1 MRNSITENEIEEIS
15 IGYLQGLG
23 YKYLNGLVMSP
34 DGEHPERQYNEV
46 VLTTRLRDAI
56 DKLNPTITQDAK
68 EDALKKVLRTESPN
82 QLINNENFHR
92 YLTDGVDV
100 EVRTP
105 SGIRGEKVY
114 IVDFTNP
121 ENNEFLAVNQF
132 TVIEAGAPQ
141 RKRPDIILFINGLP
155 LVVIELKNAVDEN
168 ATIKSAFNQLQT
180 YKQAIPSLFTY
191 NELLIVSDGWDAR
204 CGTIT
209 SDYGRFMSW
218 KTKDGK
224 TTADHLQPQMEVMF
238 LGMLNKTTLLDLIR
252 QFIVFEK
259 SDSKTLK
266 KVAAY
271 HQYYA
276 VNKAVEST
284 VRASGFNSPPLEG
297 WSQTGVVKRVSTNY
311 FELPFNPNLKQ
322 RARELRQA
330 GNLSE
335 VLFWNQVKNKQF
347 KQYDFDRQKI
357 IGNYIV
363 DFYCSNCNVVIEI
376 DGSSHDYKQEYDAER
391 DAFLESLG
399 LTVIHIP
406 VEDVMKRMGQV
417 MDMLFEHPAFQEGNS
432 QEPPRPSG
440 TPPMEGNVGDRRG
453 GVIWHTQGSGKSLSM
468 VFFSGK
474 LIIEPR
480 MENPTLVILTD
491 RNDLDEQLHDT
502 FTNCQQLLRQ
512 EPQKAE
518 DRQDLRKLLKVA
530 SGGIVFT
537 TIQKFMPMPDDIVQS
552 SSPTGRVG
560 GEGVVNEPSVEYIGA
575 DIKALSERKNIV
587 VVADEAHR
595 SQYDFIDGFA
605 KHLRDALPYATFIGF
620 TGTPIETTDRNTQ
633 AVFGNYVDIYDIQQ
647 AVEDKAT
654 VPIFYES
661 RLAKVHFAEDEKVT
675 IDEQFEELTE
685 GEELSNRQQ
694 MRAKWTR
701 LEAIVGNPNRI
712 RKIAEDLVYH
722 FEQRN
727 AVLEGKAM
735 IVCMSRR
742 ICVELYEAIIK
753 IRPLWHSDDDDKGT
767 IKVIMTGSSSDALN
781 MQQHIRNKQRRKA
794 IGDRLKNPIDSL
806 KLVIVRDM
814 WLTGFDAP
822 CLHTL
827 YVDKPMRGH
836 SLMQAIARVNRVFT
850 EGKSGGLVV
859 DYLGIA
865 QELKTALA
873 DYTAS
878 GGEGKPTLDQELAVA
893 KMLELHEAI
902 DYQLRHFAWR
912 KFFTLT
918 PEEKLK
924 FIPVIVD
931 YIFSQENGEQS
942 FTDNTKNLLKAF
954 AISVPHEKAMAIRD
968 DVALFQAIK
977 SRLVK
982 ISDRNE
988 SGKTNDEMDTAIK
1001 QIISEA
1007 ITADNVIDI
1016 FDAAGLK
1023 KPNIEILDERFL
1035 QELKDLPQKNL
1046 AVELLK
1052 KLLKDE
1058 IKKRTK
1064 INLVESRKFSEML
1077 EDAIKRYHNG
1087 MIDTVEFLE
1096 KVLIPFAEQM
1106 KEADK
1111 RGEKLGLDYRE
1122 YAFYTALEVNNSA
1135 VSILGDEILKHI
1147 AQELL
1152 KTVRSS
1158 TTIDWTIKES
1168 VQANLRRNIRRILRK
1183 FGYPPDLQEKAVE
1196 TVITQAKMLAEDLV
1210 KNGDNK
1216 EE

>member
-1 MRNSITENEIEEIS
+1 MRNSITENEIEEIALS
-15 IGYLQGLG
+15 YLQGLG
-23 YKYLNGLVMSP
+23 YTYQLGTVISP

-46 VLTTRLRDAI
+46 VLVTRLRDAI
-56 DKLNPTITQDAK
+56 DKLNPTLSQDAK

-82 QLINNENFHR
+82 AIINNETFHR

-100 EVRTP
+100 EMRTEN
-105 SGIRGEKVY
+105 GIRGEKIY
-114 IVDFTNP
+114 IVDFENP

-132 TVIEAGAPQ
+132 TVVEGNQ
-141 RKRPDIILFINGLP
+141 NKRPDIILFVNGLP

-168 ATIKSAFNQLQT
+168 ANLKSAFNQLQT

-191 NELLIVSDGWDAR
+191 NSLLIISDGWDAR

-209 SDYGRFMSW
+209 SDYGRFMTW
-218 KTKDGK
+218 KTKDGQ

-238 LGMLNKTTLLDLIR
+238 HGMLNKHTLLDLIR

-284 VRASGFNSPPLEG
+284 VTASG
-297 WSQTGVVKRVSTNY
+297 
-311 FELPFNPNLKQ
+311 
-322 RARELRQA
+322 
-330 GNLSE
+330 
-335 VLFWNQVKNKQF
+335 
-347 KQYDFDRQKI
+347 
-357 IGNYIV
+357 
-363 DFYCSNCNVVIEI
+363 SN
-376 DGSSHDYKQEYDAER
+376 
-391 DAFLESLG
+391 
-399 LTVIHIP
+399 
-406 VEDVMKRMGQV
+406 
-417 MDMLFEHPAFQEGNS
+417 
-432 QEPPRPSG
+432 
-440 TPPMEGNVGDRRG
+440 GDRRG

-491 RNDLDEQLHDT
+491 RNDLDEQLHET

-518 DRQDLRKLLKVA
+518 SRKELRQLLKVA

-537 TIQKFMPMPDDIVQS
+537 TIQKFMPMPSDIVQL
-552 SSPTGRVG
+552 
-560 GEGVVNEPSVEYIGA
+560 ENENVVNEPSVEYIGA
-575 DIKALSERKNIV
+575 DIQALSERKNIV
-587 VVADEAHR
+587 VIADEAHR

-605 KHLRDALPYATFIGF
+605 KHLRDALPNATFIGF
-620 TGTPIETTDRNTQ
+620 TGTPIETTDKNTQ

-647 AVEDKAT
+647 AVNDKAT

-661 RLAKVHFAEDEKVT
+661 RLAKVHFNEDEKVSL
-675 IDEQFEELTE
+675 DEQFEELTE

-694 MRAKWTR
+694 MRQKWTR
-701 LEAIVGNPNRI
+701 LEAIVGNPNRLQ
-712 RKIAEDLVYH
+712 KIAEDLVYH

-727 AVLEGKAM
+727 AVLDGKAM

-767 IKVIMTGSSSDALN
+767 IKVIMTGSSSDNLN
-781 MQQHIRNKQRRKA
+781 MQPHIRNKLRRKA
-794 IGDRLKNPIDSL
+794 IGDRLKNPNDPL

-836 SLMQAIARVNRVFT
+836 NLMQAIARVNRVFT
-850 EGKSGGLVV
+850 EGKEGGLVV

-902 DYQLRHFAWR
+902 DYQLRHFDWR

-942 FTDNTKNLLKAF
+942 FTENTKNLLKAF
-954 AISVPHEKAMAIRD
+954 AISVPHERAMAIRD

-988 SGKTNDEMDTAIK
+988 GGKTDEEMETAIK

-1007 ITADNVIDI
+1007 ITADNIIDI

-1064 INLVESRKFSEML
+1064 INLVESKKFSEML

-1096 KVLIPFAEQM
+1096 KVLIPFAQQM
-1106 KEADK
+1106 KEADQ
-1111 RGEKLGLDYRE
+1111 RGDKLGLDYRE
-1122 YAFYTALEVNNSA
+1122 YAFYTALEINNSA
-1135 VSILGDEILKHI
+1135 VAVLGDDILKHI

-1152 KTVRSS
+1152 KTVRNS

-1168 VQANLRRNIRRILRK
+1168 VQSALRRNIRRILRLH
-1183 FGYPPDLQEKAVE
+1183 GYPPDLQEKAVD

-1210 KNGDNK
+1210 KNGDKK

>member
-1 MRNSITENEIEEIS
+1 MRNSISENEIEEIALS
-15 IGYLQGLG
+15 YLQNLG
-23 YKYLNGLVMSP
+23 YSYILGTTLSP
-34 DGEHPERQYNEV
+34 DGEHPERQYTDV
-46 VLTTRLRDAI
+46 VLATRLRDAI

-82 QLINNENFHR
+82 ALINNETFHK
-92 YLTDGVDV
+92 YLTEGVDV
-100 EVRTP
+100 EVRTAD
-105 SGIRGEKVY
+105 GIRGEKVY
-114 IVDFTNP
+114 IVDFANA
-121 ENNEFLAVNQF
+121 ENNEFLAINQF
-132 TVIEAGAPQ
+132 TIIEGSQ
-141 RKRPDIILFINGLP
+141 NKRPDLILFINGLP

-168 ATIKSAFNQLQT
+168 ATIKSAYNQLQT
-180 YKQAIPSLFTY
+180 YKQTIPSLFTY
-191 NELLIVSDGWDAR
+191 NELLIVSDGWDAL
-204 CGTIT
+204 CGTVT
-209 SDYGRFMSW
+209 SDFGRFMSW
-218 KTKDGK
+218 KTKDGE

-238 LGMLNKTTLLDLIR
+238 YGMLNKKTLLDLIR
-252 QFIVFEK
+252 QFVVFEK
-259 SDSKTLK
+259 SDTKTLK

-284 VRASGFNSPPLEG
+284 VIASS
-297 WSQTGVVKRVSTNY
+297 
-311 FELPFNPNLKQ
+311 
-322 RARELRQA
+322 
-330 GNLSE
+330 
-335 VLFWNQVKNKQF
+335 
-347 KQYDFDRQKI
+347 
-357 IGNYIV
+357 
-363 DFYCSNCNVVIEI
+363 SN
-376 DGSSHDYKQEYDAER
+376 
-391 DAFLESLG
+391 
-399 LTVIHIP
+399 
-406 VEDVMKRMGQV
+406 
-417 MDMLFEHPAFQEGNS
+417 
-432 QEPPRPSG
+432 
-440 TPPMEGNVGDRRG
+440 GDRRG

-468 VFFSGK
+468 VFYSGK

-491 RNDLDEQLHDT
+491 RNDLDEQLHET

-518 DRQDLRKLLKVA
+518 DRKDLRKLLKVA

-537 TIQKFMPMPDDIVQS
+537 TIQKFMPMQADIAQTEN
-552 SSPTGRVG
+552 PNI
-560 GEGVVNEPSVEYIGA
+560 VNEPSVEYIGA
-575 DIKALSERKNIV
+575 DIQALSERKNIV

-605 KHLRDALPYATFIGF
+605 KHLRDALPNATFIGF
-620 TGTPIETTDRNTQ
+620 TGTPIESTDRNTQ

-647 AVEDKAT
+647 AVNDKAT

-661 RLAKVHFAEDEKVT
+661 RLAKVHFAEDEKVHL
-675 IDEQFEELTE
+675 DEQFEELTE

-712 RKIAEDLVYH
+712 AKIAEDLVYH

-735 IVCMSRR
+735 VVCMSRR
-742 ICVELYEAIIK
+742 ICVDLYDAIIK

-767 IKVIMTGSSSDALN
+767 IKVIMTGSSSDTLN
-781 MQQHIRNKQRRKA
+781 MQNHIRSKTKRKA
-794 IGDRLKNPIDSL
+794 IGDRLKNPSDSL

-850 EGKSGGLVV
+850 EGKEGGLVV

-865 QELKTALA
+865 QELKSALA
-873 DYTAS
+873 EYTAS

-902 DYQLRHFAWR
+902 DYQLRHFDWK
-912 KFFTLT
+912 KFFTLL

-954 AISVPHEKAMAIRD
+954 AISVPHDKAMAIRD

-988 SGKTNDEMDTAIK
+988 GGAGGEEMETAIK

-1064 INLVESRKFSEML
+1064 INLVESKKFSEML

-1096 KVLIPFAEQM
+1096 KVLIPFAEQL

-1122 YAFYTALEVNNSA
+1122 YAFYTALEVNNTA
-1135 VSILGDEILKHI
+1135 VAVLGDEILKHI

-1152 KTVRSS
+1152 KTVRNS

-1168 VQANLRRNIRRILRK
+1168 VQSALRRNIRRILRLH
-1183 FGYPPDLQEKAVE
+1183 GYPPDLQEKAVE
-1196 TVITQAKMLAEDLV
+1196 TVITQAKMLAEDFI
-1210 KNGDNK
+1210 NNK
-1216 EE
+1216 PTDE

>member
-1 MRNSITENEIEEIS
+1 MRNSISENEIEEIAL
-15 IGYLQGLG
+15 GYLKNLG
-23 YKYLNGLVMSP
+23 YGYVLGTSISP
-34 DGEHPERQYNEV
+34 DGDRPERQYNEV

-56 DKLNPTITQDAK
+56 DKLNPTLSQDAR
-68 EDALKKVLRTESPN
+68 EDALKKVLRTDSPN
-82 QLINNENFHR
+82 LLINNETFHR

-100 EVRTP
+100 EIRTEG
-105 SGIRGEKVY
+105 GIRGEKVY
-114 IVDFTNP
+114 IVDFEVP
-121 ENNEFLAVNQF
+121 ENNEFLAINQF
-132 TVIEAGAPQ
+132 TIIEGNQ
-141 RKRPDIILFINGLP
+141 NKRPDIILFVNGLP
-155 LVVIELKNAVDEN
+155 LVLIELKNAVDES
-168 ATIKSAFNQLQT
+168 ATIKSAYNQIQT
-180 YKQAIPSLFTY
+180 YRQAIPSLFTY
-191 NELLIVSDGWDAR
+191 NALTIISDGWEAL
-204 CGTIT
+204 CGTLT
-209 SDYGRFMSW
+209 SDFGRFMAW

-224 TTADHLQPQMEVMF
+224 TEASNLDMGMHVMF
-238 LGMLNKTTLLDLIR
+238 DGMLNKQTLVDLIR

-276 VNKAVEST
+276 VNKAVESV
-284 VRASGFNSPPLEG
+284 VRASSA
-297 WSQTGVVKRVSTNY
+297 TGD
-311 FELPFNPNLKQ
+311 Q
-322 RARELRQA
+322 
-330 GNLSE
+330 
-335 VLFWNQVKNKQF
+335 
-347 KQYDFDRQKI
+347 
-357 IGNYIV
+357 
-363 DFYCSNCNVVIEI
+363 
-376 DGSSHDYKQEYDAER
+376 
-391 DAFLESLG
+391 
-399 LTVIHIP
+399 
-406 VEDVMKRMGQV
+406 
-417 MDMLFEHPAFQEGNS
+417 
-432 QEPPRPSG
+432 
-440 TPPMEGNVGDRRG
+440 RG

-474 LIIEPR
+474 LIIDPR

-491 RNDLDEQLHDT
+491 RNDLDEQLHET

-518 DRQDLRKLLKVA
+518 SRQDLRSLLKVA

-537 TIQKFMPMPDDIVQS
+537 TIQKFAPLQADLMKD
-552 SSPTGRVG
+552 
-560 GEGVVNEPSVEYIGA
+560 NEVHELSVAYIGA
-575 DIKALSERKNIV
+575 DIAALSERKNIV

-605 KHLRDALPYATFIGF
+605 KYLRDALPNATFIGF
-620 TGTPIETTDRNTQ
+620 TGTPIESTDRNTQ

-661 RLAKVHFAEDEKVT
+661 RLAKVHFDEDEKIT
-675 IDEQFEELTE
+675 IDAQFEELTE
-685 GEELSNRQQ
+685 GEELSSRQH
-694 MRAKWTR
+694 MRAKWSR

-712 RKIAEDLVYH
+712 KKIAEDLVYH
-722 FEQRN
+722 FEQRS
-727 AVLEGKAM
+727 AVLDGKAM

-742 ICVELYEAIIK
+742 ICVELYDAIVG
-753 IRPLWHSDDDDKGT
+753 IRPLWHSEDDAEGA
-767 IKVIMTGSSSDALN
+767 IKVIMTGSSSDELY
-781 MQQHIRNKQRRKA
+781 MQPHIRSKPRRKA
-794 IGDRLKNPIDSL
+794 IGDRLKNPGDPL
-806 KLVIVRDM
+806 KLVIVRDI

-822 CLHTL
+822 VLHTM
-827 YVDKPMRGH
+827 YIDKPMRGH

-850 EGKSGGLVV
+850 EGKVGGLIV

-865 QELKTALA
+865 QELKSALA

-893 KMLELHEAI
+893 KMLELHEAVEH
-902 DYQLRHFAWR
+902 QLRHFDWR

-918 PEEKLK
+918 AEEKLRY
-924 FIPVIVD
+924 ILVIVD
-931 YIFSQENGEQS
+931 YIFSQENGEPS
-942 FTDNTKNLLKAF
+942 FTENTRNLLKAF
-954 AISVPHEKAMAIRD
+954 ALSVPHDKAMAIRD

-977 SRLVK
+977 TRLVK

-988 SGKTNDEMDTAIK
+988 GGEGGEEMETAIK

-1007 ITADNVIDI
+1007 ITADTVIDI

-1052 KLLKDE
+1052 KLLKEE

-1064 INLVESRKFSEML
+1064 INLVESKKFSEML

-1096 KVLIPFAEQM
+1096 KVLIPFAEHM
-1106 KEADK
+1106 KAADK
-1111 RGEKLGLDYRE
+1111 RGDTLGLDFRE

-1135 VSILGDEILKHI
+1135 VAVLGDDILKHI

-1152 KTVRSS
+1152 KTVRNS

-1168 VQANLRRNIRRILRK
+1168 VQSALRRNIRRILRLH
-1183 FGYPPDLQEKAVE
+1183 GYPPDLQEKAVE
-1196 TVITQAKMLAEDLV
+1196 TIITQAKMLAEDHLI
-1210 KNGDNK
+1210 KGK
-1216 EE
+1216 

>member
-1 MRNSITENEIEEIS
+1 VKNSITENEIEEIALS
-15 IGYLQGLG
+15 YLQGLG
-23 YKYLNGLVMSP
+23 YTYQLGTVISP

-46 VLTTRLRDAI
+46 VLVTRLRDAI
-56 DKLNPTITQDAK
+56 DKLNPNLSQDAK

-82 QLINNENFHR
+82 ALINNENFHR

-100 EVRTP
+100 EMRTE
-105 SGIRGEKVY
+105 SGIRGEKIY
-114 IVDFTNP
+114 IVDFENP

-132 TVIEAGAPQ
+132 TIIEGNQ
-141 RKRPDIILFINGLP
+141 NKRPDIILFVNGLP

-168 ATIKSAFNQLQT
+168 ANLKSAFNQLQT

-191 NELLIVSDGWDAR
+191 NSLLIISDGWDAR

-209 SDYGRFMSW
+209 SDYGRFMTW
-218 KTKDGK
+218 KTKDGQ

-238 LGMLNKTTLLDLIR
+238 HGMLNKQTLLDLIR

-284 VRASGFNSPPLEG
+284 VTASGN
-297 WSQTGVVKRVSTNY
+297 N
-311 FELPFNPNLKQ
+311 
-322 RARELRQA
+322 
-330 GNLSE
+330 
-335 VLFWNQVKNKQF
+335 
-347 KQYDFDRQKI
+347 
-357 IGNYIV
+357 
-363 DFYCSNCNVVIEI
+363 
-376 DGSSHDYKQEYDAER
+376 
-391 DAFLESLG
+391 
-399 LTVIHIP
+399 
-406 VEDVMKRMGQV
+406 
-417 MDMLFEHPAFQEGNS
+417 
-432 QEPPRPSG
+432 
-440 TPPMEGNVGDRRG
+440 GDRRG

-491 RNDLDEQLHDT
+491 RNDLDEQLHET

-518 DRQDLRKLLKVA
+518 SRQDLRKLLKVA

-537 TIQKFMPMPDDIVQS
+537 TIQKFMPMPTDIVQ
-552 SSPTGRVG
+552 P
-560 GEGVVNEPSVEYIGA
+560 ENDNVVNEPSVEYIGA
-575 DIKALSERKNIV
+575 DIQALSERKNIV
-587 VVADEAHR
+587 VIADEAHR

-605 KHLRDALPYATFIGF
+605 KHLRDALPNATFIGF
-620 TGTPIETTDRNTQ
+620 TGTPIETTDKNTQ

-647 AVEDKAT
+647 AVNDKAT

-661 RLAKVHFAEDEKVT
+661 RLAKVHFAEDEKVSL
-675 IDEQFEELTE
+675 DEQFEELTE

-701 LEAIVGNPNRI
+701 LEAIVGNPNRLQ
-712 RKIAEDLVYH
+712 KIAEDLVYH

-727 AVLEGKAM
+727 AVLDGKAM

-767 IKVIMTGSSSDALN
+767 IKVIMTGSSSDALK
-781 MQQHIRNKQRRKA
+781 MQAHIRNKPRRKA
-794 IGDRLKNPIDSL
+794 IGDRLKNPNDPL

-836 SLMQAIARVNRVFT
+836 NLMQAIARVNRVFT
-850 EGKSGGLVV
+850 DGKEGGLVV

-902 DYQLRHFAWR
+902 DYQLRHFDWR

-942 FTDNTKNLLKAF
+942 FTENTKNLLKAF
-954 AISVPHEKAMAIRD
+954 AISVPHERAMAIRD

-988 SGKTNDEMDTAIK
+988 GGKTDEEMETAIK

-1064 INLVESRKFSEML
+1064 INLVESKKFSEML

-1111 RGEKLGLDYRE
+1111 RGDKLGLDYRE

-1135 VSILGDEILKHI
+1135 VALLGDDILRHI

-1152 KTVRSS
+1152 KTVRNS

-1168 VQANLRRNIRRILRK
+1168 VQSALRRNIRRILRLH
-1183 FGYPPDLQEKAVE
+1183 GYPPDLQEKAVD

-1210 KNGDNK
+1210 KNGDK
-1216 EE
+1216 DEQ

>member
-1 MRNSITENEIEEIS
+1 MRNSITENEIEDIALS
-15 IGYLQGLG
+15 YLQNLG
-23 YKYLNGLVMSP
+23 YSYLLGTEISP

-46 VLTTRLRDAI
+46 VLATRLRDAI
-56 DKLNPTITQDAK
+56 DKINPSITQGAK
-68 EDALKKVLRTESPN
+68 EDALKKVLRTDSPN
-82 QLINNENFHR
+82 LLINNETFHK
-92 YLTDGVDV
+92 YLVDGVDV
-100 EVRTP
+100 EVRTD

-114 IVDFTNP
+114 IADFSNP
-121 ENNEFLAVNQF
+121 ENNEFLAINQF
-132 TVIEAGAPQ
+132 TVIEGNQ
-141 RKRPDIILFINGLP
+141 NKRPDIILFINGLP
-155 LVVIELKNAVDEN
+155 LVVIELKNAVDETT
-168 ATIKSAFNQLQT
+168 TIKSAYNQIQT
-180 YKQAIPSLFTY
+180 YKQTISSLFTY
-191 NELLIVSDGWDAR
+191 NELVIVSDGWDAL
-204 CGTIT
+204 CGTLT
-209 SDYGRFMSW
+209 SGYGRFMSW
-218 KTKDGK
+218 KTRDGK
-224 TTADHLQPQMEVMF
+224 TEASHLDIGMQVMF
-238 LGMLNKTTLLDLIR
+238 NGMLNKQTLLDLIR

-259 SDSKTLK
+259 SDNKTLK

-284 VRASGFNSPPLEG
+284 VIAS
-297 WSQTGVVKRVSTNY
+297 
-311 FELPFNPNLKQ
+311 
-322 RARELRQA
+322 
-330 GNLSE
+330 SE
-335 VLFWNQVKNKQF
+335 K
-347 KQYDFDRQKI
+347 
-357 IGNYIV
+357 
-363 DFYCSNCNVVIEI
+363 
-376 DGSSHDYKQEYDAER
+376 
-391 DAFLESLG
+391 
-399 LTVIHIP
+399 
-406 VEDVMKRMGQV
+406 
-417 MDMLFEHPAFQEGNS
+417 
-432 QEPPRPSG
+432 
-440 TPPMEGNVGDRRG
+440 GDQRG

-468 VFFSGK
+468 VFYSGK
-474 LIIEPR
+474 LIIDPR

-491 RNDLDEQLHDT
+491 RNDLDEQLHET
-502 FTNCQQLLRQ
+502 FSNCQQLLRQ
-512 EPQKAE
+512 ESQKAE
-518 DRQDLRKLLKVA
+518 SRQDLRNLLKVA

-537 TIQKFMPMPDDIVQS
+537 TIQKFMPLPTDIVQD
-552 SSPTGRVG
+552 T
-560 GEGVVNEPSVEYIGA
+560 GVVKEPSVEYIGA
-575 DIKALSERKNIV
+575 EIQSLSDRKNIV

-605 KHLRDALPYATFIGF
+605 KHLRDALPNATFIGF
-620 TGTPIETTDRNTQ
+620 TGTPIETTDKNTQ
-633 AVFGNYVDIYDIQQ
+633 AVFGNYIDIYDIQQ

-661 RLAKVHFAEDEKVT
+661 RLAKVHFEDEEK
-675 IDEQFEELTE
+675 IILDEQFEELTE

-694 MRAKWTR
+694 MRAKWAR

-712 RKIAEDLVYH
+712 EKIAQDLVYH

-742 ICVELYEAIIK
+742 ICVELYDAIRK
-753 IRPLWHSDDDDKGT
+753 IRPLWHSDDDNEGT
-767 IKVIMTGSSSDALN
+767 IKVIMTGSSSDPLN
-781 MQQHIRNKQRRKA
+781 MQSHIRSKPRRKA
-794 IGDRLKNPIDSL
+794 IGDRLKNPNDSL

-836 SLMQAIARVNRVFT
+836 NLMQAIARVNRVFN
-850 EGKSGGLVV
+850 EGKEGGLVV

-902 DYQLRHFAWR
+902 DNQLRHFNWR
-912 KFFTLT
+912 KFFALT
-918 PEEKLK
+918 PEQKLQ

-942 FTDNTKNLLKAF
+942 FTENTKNLLKAF
-954 AISVPHEKAMAIRD
+954 AISVPHERAMAIRD

-988 SGKTNDEMDTAIK
+988 GGKTDEEMETAIK

-1052 KLLKDE
+1052 KLLKEE
-1058 IKKRTK
+1058 IKKRTR
-1064 INLVESRKFSEML
+1064 INLVESKKFSEML

-1111 RGEKLGLDYRE
+1111 RGDKLGLDYRE
-1122 YAFYTALEVNNSA
+1122 YAFYTALEINNSA
-1135 VSILGDEILKHI
+1135 VAVLGDKILRHI

-1152 KTVRSS
+1152 ITVRNS

-1168 VQANLRRNIRRILRK
+1168 VQSALRRNIRRILRLN
-1183 FGYPPDLQEKAVE
+1183 GYPPDLQEKAVE

-1210 KNGDNK
+1210 NENS
-1216 EE
+1216 

>member
-1 MRNSITENEIEEIS
+1 MRNSITENEIEEIALS
-15 IGYLQGLG
+15 YLQNLG
-23 YKYLNGLVMSP
+23 YSYILGTDISP
-34 DGEHPERQYNEV
+34 DGEHPERQYTDV
-46 VLTTRLRDAI
+46 VLATRLRDAI

-68 EDALKKVLRTESPN
+68 EDSLKKVLRTESPN
-82 QLINNENFHR
+82 ALINNETFHK
-92 YLTDGVDV
+92 YLTEGVDV
-100 EVRTP
+100 EVRTAD
-105 SGIRGEKVY
+105 GIRGEKVY
-114 IVDFTNP
+114 ILDFENA
-121 ENNEFLAVNQF
+121 ENNEFLAINQF
-132 TVIEAGAPQ
+132 TIIEGSQ
-141 RKRPDIILFINGLP
+141 NKRPDIVLFVNGLP

-168 ATIKSAFNQLQT
+168 ATIKSAYNQLQT

-191 NELLIVSDGWDAR
+191 NELLIVSDGWDAL
-204 CGTIT
+204 CGTVT
-209 SDYGRFMSW
+209 SDFGRFMSW
-218 KTKDGK
+218 KTKDGE

-238 LGMLNKTTLLDLIR
+238 YGMLNKKTLLDLIR
-252 QFIVFEK
+252 QFVVFEK
-259 SDSKTLK
+259 SDTKTLK
-266 KVAAY
+266 KVSAY

-284 VRASGFNSPPLEG
+284 VIASS
-297 WSQTGVVKRVSTNY
+297 
-311 FELPFNPNLKQ
+311 
-322 RARELRQA
+322 
-330 GNLSE
+330 
-335 VLFWNQVKNKQF
+335 
-347 KQYDFDRQKI
+347 
-357 IGNYIV
+357 
-363 DFYCSNCNVVIEI
+363 SN
-376 DGSSHDYKQEYDAER
+376 
-391 DAFLESLG
+391 
-399 LTVIHIP
+399 
-406 VEDVMKRMGQV
+406 
-417 MDMLFEHPAFQEGNS
+417 
-432 QEPPRPSG
+432 
-440 TPPMEGNVGDRRG
+440 GDRRG

-468 VFFSGK
+468 VFYSGK

-491 RNDLDEQLHDT
+491 RNDLDEQLHET

-518 DRQDLRKLLKVA
+518 DRKDLRKLLKVA

-537 TIQKFMPMPDDIVQS
+537 TIQKFMPMQTDIVQTENPKIVS
-552 SSPTGRVG
+552 
-560 GEGVVNEPSVEYIGA
+560 EPSVEYIGA
-575 DIKALSERKNIV
+575 DIQALSDRKNIV

-605 KHLRDALPYATFIGF
+605 KHLRDALPNATFIGF
-620 TGTPIETTDRNTQ
+620 TGTPIESTDRNTQ

-647 AVEDKAT
+647 SVNDKAT

-661 RLAKVHFAEDEKVT
+661 RLAKVHFAEDEKVH

-712 RKIAEDLVYH
+712 AKIAEDLVYH

-727 AVLEGKAM
+727 GVLDGKAM

-742 ICVELYEAIIK
+742 ICVDLYDAIIK

-781 MQQHIRNKQRRKA
+781 MQPHIRNKPKRKA
-794 IGDRLKNPIDSL
+794 IGDRLKNPNDSL

-836 SLMQAIARVNRVFT
+836 NLMQAIARVNRVFT
-850 EGKSGGLVV
+850 EGKEGGLVV

-873 DYTAS
+873 EYTAS

-902 DYQLRHFAWR
+902 DYQLRHFDWR
-912 KFFTLT
+912 KFFTLL

-988 SGKTNDEMDTAIK
+988 GGAGGEDMETAIK

-1064 INLVESRKFSEML
+1064 INLVESKKFSEML

-1096 KVLIPFAEQM
+1096 KVLIPFAEQI

-1111 RGEKLGLDYRE
+1111 RGENLGLDYRE
-1122 YAFYTALEVNNSA
+1122 YAFYTALEVNNTA
-1135 VSILGDEILKHI
+1135 VSVLGDEILKHI

-1152 KTVRSS
+1152 KTVRNS

-1168 VQANLRRNIRRILRK
+1168 VQSALRRNIRRILRLH
-1183 FGYPPDLQEKAVE
+1183 GYPPDLQEKAVD
-1196 TVITQAKMLAEDLV
+1196 TVITQAKMLAEDLI
-1210 KNGDNK
+1210 NNK
-1216 EE
+1216 TTDE

>member
-1 MRNSITENEIEEIS
+1 MRNSITENEIEDIALS
-15 IGYLQGLG
+15 YLQNLG
-23 YKYLNGLVMSP
+23 YSYLLGTEISP

-46 VLTTRLRDAI
+46 VLATRLRDAI
-56 DKLNPTITQDAK
+56 DKINPSITQGAK
-68 EDALKKVLRTESPN
+68 EDALKKVLRTDSPN
-82 QLINNENFHR
+82 LLINNETFHK
-92 YLTDGVDV
+92 YLVDGVDV
-100 EVRTP
+100 EVRTD

-114 IVDFTNP
+114 IADFSNP
-121 ENNEFLAVNQF
+121 ENNEFLAINQF
-132 TVIEAGAPQ
+132 TVIEGNQ
-141 RKRPDIILFINGLP
+141 NKRPDIILFINGLP
-155 LVVIELKNAVDEN
+155 LVVIELKNAVDET
-168 ATIKSAFNQLQT
+168 ATIKSAYNQIQT
-180 YKQAIPSLFTY
+180 YKQTISSLFTY
-191 NELLIVSDGWDAR
+191 NELVIVSDGWDAL
-204 CGTIT
+204 CGTLT
-209 SDYGRFMSW
+209 SGYGRFMSW
-218 KTKDGK
+218 KTRDGK
-224 TTADHLQPQMEVMF
+224 TEASHLDIGMQVMF
-238 LGMLNKTTLLDLIR
+238 NGMLNKQTLLDLIR

-259 SDSKTLK
+259 SDNKTLK

-284 VRASGFNSPPLEG
+284 VIAS
-297 WSQTGVVKRVSTNY
+297 
-311 FELPFNPNLKQ
+311 
-322 RARELRQA
+322 
-330 GNLSE
+330 SE
-335 VLFWNQVKNKQF
+335 K
-347 KQYDFDRQKI
+347 
-357 IGNYIV
+357 
-363 DFYCSNCNVVIEI
+363 
-376 DGSSHDYKQEYDAER
+376 
-391 DAFLESLG
+391 
-399 LTVIHIP
+399 
-406 VEDVMKRMGQV
+406 
-417 MDMLFEHPAFQEGNS
+417 
-432 QEPPRPSG
+432 
-440 TPPMEGNVGDRRG
+440 GDQRG

-468 VFFSGK
+468 VFYSGK
-474 LIIEPR
+474 LIIDPR

-491 RNDLDEQLHDT
+491 RNDLDEQLHET
-502 FTNCQQLLRQ
+502 FSNCQQLLRQ
-512 EPQKAE
+512 ESQKAE
-518 DRQDLRKLLKVA
+518 SRQDLRNLLKVA

-537 TIQKFMPMPDDIVQS
+537 TIQKFMPLPTDIVQD
-552 SSPTGRVG
+552 T
-560 GEGVVNEPSVEYIGA
+560 GVVKEPSVEYIGA
-575 DIKALSERKNIV
+575 EIQSLSDRKNIV

-605 KHLRDALPYATFIGF
+605 KHLRDALPNATFIGF
-620 TGTPIETTDRNTQ
+620 TGTPIETTDKNTQ
-633 AVFGNYVDIYDIQQ
+633 AVFGNYIDIYDIQQ

-661 RLAKVHFAEDEKVT
+661 RLAKVHFEDEEK
-675 IDEQFEELTE
+675 IILDEQFEELTE

-694 MRAKWTR
+694 MRAKWAR

-712 RKIAEDLVYH
+712 EKIAQDLVYH

-742 ICVELYEAIIK
+742 ICVELYDAIRK
-753 IRPLWHSDDDDKGT
+753 IRPLWHSDDDNEGT
-767 IKVIMTGSSSDALN
+767 IKVIMTGSSSDPLN
-781 MQQHIRNKQRRKA
+781 MQSHIRSKPRRKA
-794 IGDRLKNPIDSL
+794 IGDRLKNPNDSL

-836 SLMQAIARVNRVFT
+836 NLMQAIARVNRVFN
-850 EGKSGGLVV
+850 EGKEGGLVV

-902 DYQLRHFAWR
+902 DNQLRHFNWR
-912 KFFTLT
+912 KFFALT
-918 PEEKLK
+918 PEQKLQ

-942 FTDNTKNLLKAF
+942 FTENTKNLLKAF
-954 AISVPHEKAMAIRD
+954 AISVPHERAMAIRD

-988 SGKTNDEMDTAIK
+988 GGKTDEEMETAIK

-1052 KLLKDE
+1052 KLLKEE
-1058 IKKRTK
+1058 IKKRTR
-1064 INLVESRKFSEML
+1064 INLVESKKFSEML

-1111 RGEKLGLDYRE
+1111 RGDKLGLDYRE
-1122 YAFYTALEVNNSA
+1122 YAFYTALEINNSA
-1135 VSILGDEILKHI
+1135 VAVLGDKILRHI

-1152 KTVRSS
+1152 ITVRNS

-1168 VQANLRRNIRRILRK
+1168 VQSALRRNIRRILRLN
-1183 FGYPPDLQEKAVE
+1183 GYPPDLQEKAVE

-1210 KNGDNK
+1210 NENS
-1216 EE
+1216 

>member
-1 MRNSITENEIEEIS
+1 MRNSITENEIEEIALS
-15 IGYLQGLG
+15 YLQGLG
-23 YKYLNGLVMSP
+23 YTYQLGTVISP

-46 VLTTRLRDAI
+46 VLVTRLRDAI
-56 DKLNPTITQDAK
+56 DKLNPNISQDAK
-68 EDALKKVLRTESPN
+68 EDALKKVLRTDSPN
-82 QLINNENFHR
+82 ALINNENFHR

-100 EVRTP
+100 EMRTE
-105 SGIRGEKVY
+105 SGIRGEKIY
-114 IVDFTNP
+114 IVDFENP

-132 TVIEAGAPQ
+132 TVIEGNQ
-141 RKRPDIILFINGLP
+141 NKRPDIILFVNGLP

-168 ATIKSAFNQLQT
+168 ANLKSAFNQLQT

-191 NELLIVSDGWDAR
+191 NSLLIISDGWDAR

-209 SDYGRFMSW
+209 SDYGRFMTW
-218 KTKDGK
+218 KTKDGQ

-238 LGMLNKTTLLDLIR
+238 HGMLNKQTLLDLIR

-284 VRASGFNSPPLEG
+284 VTASG
-297 WSQTGVVKRVSTNY
+297 
-311 FELPFNPNLKQ
+311 
-322 RARELRQA
+322 
-330 GNLSE
+330 
-335 VLFWNQVKNKQF
+335 
-347 KQYDFDRQKI
+347 
-357 IGNYIV
+357 
-363 DFYCSNCNVVIEI
+363 SN
-376 DGSSHDYKQEYDAER
+376 
-391 DAFLESLG
+391 
-399 LTVIHIP
+399 
-406 VEDVMKRMGQV
+406 
-417 MDMLFEHPAFQEGNS
+417 
-432 QEPPRPSG
+432 
-440 TPPMEGNVGDRRG
+440 GDRRG

-491 RNDLDEQLHDT
+491 RNDLDEQLHET

-518 DRQDLRKLLKVA
+518 SRRELRQLLQVA

-537 TIQKFMPMPDDIVQS
+537 TIQKFMPTKSDIVQ
-552 SSPTGRVG
+552 PENENG
-560 GEGVVNEPSVEYIGA
+560 VNEPSVEYIGA
-575 DIKALSERKNIV
+575 DIQALSERKNIV
-587 VVADEAHR
+587 VIADEAHR

-605 KHLRDALPYATFIGF
+605 KHLRDALPNATFIGF
-620 TGTPIETTDRNTQ
+620 TGTPIETTDKNTQ

-647 AVEDKAT
+647 AVNDKAT

-661 RLAKVHFAEDEKVT
+661 RLAKVHFNEDEKVSL
-675 IDEQFEELTE
+675 DEQFEELTE

-701 LEAIVGNPNRI
+701 LEAIVGNPNRLQ
-712 RKIAEDLVYH
+712 KIAEDLVCH

-767 IKVIMTGSSSDALN
+767 IKVIMTGSSSDALK
-781 MQQHIRNKQRRKA
+781 MQAHIRNKPRRKA
-794 IGDRLKNPIDSL
+794 IGDRLKNPNDPL

-814 WLTGFDAP
+814 WLTGFEAP
-822 CLHTL
+822 CLHSM
-827 YVDKPMRGH
+827 YVEKPMRGH
-836 SLMQAIARVNRVFT
+836 TLMQAIARVYRVFT
-850 EGKSGGLVV
+850 DGKAGGLVI

-873 DYTAS
+873 DYTSS

-902 DYQLRHFAWR
+902 DYQLRHFDWR

-942 FTDNTKNLLKAF
+942 FTENTKNLLKAF
-954 AISVPHEKAMAIRD
+954 AISIPHERAMAIRD

-988 SGKTNDEMDTAIK
+988 GGKTDEEMETAIK

-1064 INLVESRKFSEML
+1064 INLVESKKFSDML

-1096 KVLIPFAEQM
+1096 KVLIPFAQQM
-1106 KEADK
+1106 KEADQ
-1111 RGEKLGLDYRE
+1111 RGDKLGLDYRE
-1122 YAFYTALEVNNSA
+1122 YAFYTALEINNSA
-1135 VSILGDEILKHI
+1135 VAVLGDDILKHI

-1152 KTVRSS
+1152 KTVRNS

-1168 VQANLRRNIRRILRK
+1168 VQSALRRNIRRILRLH
-1183 FGYPPDLQEKAVE
+1183 GYPPDLQEKAVD

-1210 KNGDNK
+1210 KNGDKK

>member
-1 MRNSITENEIEEIS
+1 MRNSISENEIEEIALS
-15 IGYLQGLG
+15 YLQNLG
-23 YKYLNGLVMSP
+23 YSYILGTTLSP
-34 DGEHPERQYNEV
+34 DGEHPERQYTDV
-46 VLTTRLRDAI
+46 VLATRLRDAI
-56 DKLNPTITQDAK
+56 DKLNPSITQDAK

-82 QLINNENFHR
+82 ALINNETFHK
-92 YLTDGVDV
+92 YLTEGVDV
-100 EVRTP
+100 EVRTAD
-105 SGIRGEKVY
+105 GIRGEKVY
-114 IVDFTNP
+114 IVDFDNA
-121 ENNEFLAVNQF
+121 ENNEFLAINQF
-132 TVIEAGAPQ
+132 TIIEGSQ
-141 RKRPDIILFINGLP
+141 NKRPDLILFINGLP

-168 ATIKSAFNQLQT
+168 ATIKSAYNQLQT
-180 YKQAIPSLFTY
+180 YKQTIPSLFTY
-191 NELLIVSDGWDAR
+191 NELLIVSDGWDAL
-204 CGTIT
+204 CGTVT
-209 SDYGRFMSW
+209 SDFGRFMSW
-218 KTKDGK
+218 KTKDGE

-238 LGMLNKTTLLDLIR
+238 YGMLNKKTLLDLISR
-252 QFIVFEK
+252 FIVYEK
-259 SDSKTLK
+259 SDTKTLK

-284 VRASGFNSPPLEG
+284 VIASS
-297 WSQTGVVKRVSTNY
+297 
-311 FELPFNPNLKQ
+311 
-322 RARELRQA
+322 
-330 GNLSE
+330 
-335 VLFWNQVKNKQF
+335 
-347 KQYDFDRQKI
+347 
-357 IGNYIV
+357 
-363 DFYCSNCNVVIEI
+363 SN
-376 DGSSHDYKQEYDAER
+376 
-391 DAFLESLG
+391 
-399 LTVIHIP
+399 
-406 VEDVMKRMGQV
+406 
-417 MDMLFEHPAFQEGNS
+417 
-432 QEPPRPSG
+432 
-440 TPPMEGNVGDRRG
+440 GDRRG

-468 VFFSGK
+468 VFYSGK

-491 RNDLDEQLHDT
+491 RNDLDEQLHET

-518 DRQDLRKLLKVA
+518 DRKDLRKLLKVA

-537 TIQKFMPMPDDIVQS
+537 TIQKFMPMQTDIAQTEN
-552 SSPTGRVG
+552 PNK
-560 GEGVVNEPSVEYIGA
+560 VNEPSVEYIGA
-575 DIKALSERKNIV
+575 DIPALSERKNIV

-605 KHLRDALPYATFIGF
+605 KHLRDALPNATFIGF
-620 TGTPIETTDRNTQ
+620 TGTPIESTDRNTQ

-647 AVEDKAT
+647 AVNDKAT

-661 RLAKVHFAEDEKVT
+661 RLAKVHFAEEEKVSL
-675 IDEQFEELTE
+675 DVQFEELTE
-685 GEELSNRQQ
+685 GEEMSNRQQ

-712 RKIAEDLVYH
+712 AKIAEDLVYH
-722 FEQRN
+722 YEQRSG
-727 AVLEGKAM
+727 VLDGKAM

-742 ICVELYEAIIK
+742 ICVELYDAIIK
-753 IRPLWHSDDDDKGT
+753 LRPLWHSNDEDKGT
-767 IKVIMTGSSSDALN
+767 IKVIMTGSSSDTLN
-781 MQQHIRNKQRRKA
+781 MQNHIRSKAKRKA
-794 IGDRLKNPIDSL
+794 IGDRLKNPNDSL

-850 EGKSGGLVV
+850 EGKEGGLVV

-865 QELKTALA
+865 QELKLALA
-873 DYTAS
+873 EYTAS

-902 DYQLRHFAWR
+902 DYQLRHFDWK
-912 KFFTLT
+912 KFFTLL

-942 FTDNTKNLLKAF
+942 FTENTKNLLKAF
-954 AISVPHEKAMAIRD
+954 AISVPHDKAMAIRD

-977 SRLVK
+977 AKLVK

-988 SGKTNDEMDTAIK
+988 GGAGGEEMETAIK

-1064 INLVESRKFSEML
+1064 INLVESKKFSEML

-1096 KVLIPFAEQM
+1096 KVLIPFAGQL

-1122 YAFYTALEVNNSA
+1122 YAFYTALEVNNTA
-1135 VSILGDEILKHI
+1135 VAVLGDEILKHI

-1152 KTVRSS
+1152 KTVRNS

-1168 VQANLRRNIRRILRK
+1168 VQSALRRNIRRILRLH
-1183 FGYPPDLQEKAVE
+1183 GYPPDLQEKAVD
-1196 TVITQAKMLAEDLV
+1196 TVITQAKMLAEDFI
-1210 KNGDNK
+1210 NNK
-1216 EE
+1216 PTDE

>member
-1 MRNSITENEIEEIS
+1 MKNSITENEIEEIALS
-15 IGYLQGLG
+15 YLQGLG
-23 YKYLNGLVMSP
+23 YTYQLGTVISP

-46 VLTTRLRDAI
+46 VLVTRLRDAI
-56 DKLNPTITQDAK
+56 DKLNPNISQDAK

-82 QLINNENFHR
+82 ALINNENFHR

-100 EVRTP
+100 EMRTEN
-105 SGIRGEKVY
+105 GIRGEKIY
-114 IVDFTNP
+114 IVDFEKP

-132 TVIEAGAPQ
+132 TVVEGNQ
-141 RKRPDIILFINGLP
+141 NKRPDIILFVNGLP

-168 ATIKSAFNQLQT
+168 ANLKSAFNQLQT

-191 NELLIVSDGWDAR
+191 NSLLIISDGWDAR

-209 SDYGRFMSW
+209 SDYGRFMTW
-218 KTKDGK
+218 KTKDGQ

-238 LGMLNKTTLLDLIR
+238 HGMLNKHTLLDLIR

-284 VRASGFNSPPLEG
+284 VTASG
-297 WSQTGVVKRVSTNY
+297 
-311 FELPFNPNLKQ
+311 
-322 RARELRQA
+322 
-330 GNLSE
+330 
-335 VLFWNQVKNKQF
+335 
-347 KQYDFDRQKI
+347 
-357 IGNYIV
+357 
-363 DFYCSNCNVVIEI
+363 SN
-376 DGSSHDYKQEYDAER
+376 
-391 DAFLESLG
+391 
-399 LTVIHIP
+399 
-406 VEDVMKRMGQV
+406 
-417 MDMLFEHPAFQEGNS
+417 
-432 QEPPRPSG
+432 
-440 TPPMEGNVGDRRG
+440 GDRRG

-491 RNDLDEQLHDT
+491 RNDLDEQLHET

-518 DRQDLRKLLKVA
+518 SRRELRQLLKVA

-537 TIQKFMPMPDDIVQS
+537 TIQKFMPMPTDIVQ
-552 SSPTGRVG
+552 P
-560 GEGVVNEPSVEYIGA
+560 ENENVVNEPSVEYIGA
-575 DIKALSERKNIV
+575 DIQALSVRKNIV
-587 VVADEAHR
+587 VIADEAHR

-605 KHLRDALPYATFIGF
+605 KHLRDALPNATFIGF
-620 TGTPIETTDRNTQ
+620 TGTPIETTDKNTQ

-647 AVEDKAT
+647 AVNDKAT

-661 RLAKVHFAEDEKVT
+661 RLAKVHFNEDEKVSL
-675 IDEQFEELTE
+675 DEQFEELTE

-701 LEAIVGNPNRI
+701 LEAIVGNPNRLQ
-712 RKIAEDLVYH
+712 KIAEDLVYH

-781 MQQHIRNKQRRKA
+781 MQAHIRNKPRRKA
-794 IGDRLKNPIDSL
+794 IGDRLKNPSDSL

-836 SLMQAIARVNRVFT
+836 NLMQAIARVNRVFT
-850 EGKSGGLVV
+850 EGKEGGLVV

-902 DYQLRHFAWR
+902 DYQLRHFDWR

-942 FTDNTKNLLKAF
+942 FTENTKNLLKAF
-954 AISVPHEKAMAIRD
+954 AISVPHERAMAIRD

-988 SGKTNDEMDTAIK
+988 GGKTDEEMETAIK

-1064 INLVESRKFSEML
+1064 INLVESKKFSEML

-1096 KVLIPFAEQM
+1096 KVLIPFAQQM
-1106 KEADK
+1106 KEADQ
-1111 RGEKLGLDYRE
+1111 RGDKLGLDYRE
-1122 YAFYTALEVNNSA
+1122 YAFYTALEINNSA
-1135 VSILGDEILKHI
+1135 VAVLGDDILKHI

-1152 KTVRSS
+1152 KTVRNS

-1168 VQANLRRNIRRILRK
+1168 VQSALRRNIRRILRLH
-1183 FGYPPDLQEKAVE
+1183 GYPPDLQEKAVD

-1210 KNGDNK
+1210 KNGDKK

>member
-1 MRNSITENEIEEIS
+1 MRNSITENEIEEIALS
-15 IGYLQGLG
+15 YLQSLG
-23 YKYLNGLVMSP
+23 YTYQLGTVISP

-46 VLTTRLRDAI
+46 VLVTRLRDAI
-56 DKLNPTITQDAK
+56 DKLNPNISQDAK

-82 QLINNENFHR
+82 ALINNENFHR

-100 EVRTP
+100 EMRTE
-105 SGIRGEKVY
+105 SGIRGEKIY

-132 TVIEAGAPQ
+132 TVVEGNQ
-141 RKRPDIILFINGLP
+141 NKRPDIILFVNGLP

-168 ATIKSAFNQLQT
+168 ANLKSAFNQLQT

-191 NELLIVSDGWDAR
+191 NSLLIISDGWDAR

-209 SDYGRFMSW
+209 SDYGRFMTW
-218 KTKDGK
+218 KTKDGQ

-238 LGMLNKTTLLDLIR
+238 HGLLNKHTLLDLIR

-284 VRASGFNSPPLEG
+284 VTASG
-297 WSQTGVVKRVSTNY
+297 
-311 FELPFNPNLKQ
+311 
-322 RARELRQA
+322 
-330 GNLSE
+330 
-335 VLFWNQVKNKQF
+335 
-347 KQYDFDRQKI
+347 
-357 IGNYIV
+357 
-363 DFYCSNCNVVIEI
+363 SN
-376 DGSSHDYKQEYDAER
+376 
-391 DAFLESLG
+391 
-399 LTVIHIP
+399 
-406 VEDVMKRMGQV
+406 
-417 MDMLFEHPAFQEGNS
+417 
-432 QEPPRPSG
+432 
-440 TPPMEGNVGDRRG
+440 GDRRG

-491 RNDLDEQLHDT
+491 RNDLDEQLHET

-518 DRQDLRKLLKVA
+518 SRRELRQLLKVA

-537 TIQKFMPMPDDIVQS
+537 TIQKFMPIPTDIVQ
-552 SSPTGRVG
+552 P
-560 GEGVVNEPSVEYIGA
+560 ENENVVNEPSVEYIGA

-587 VVADEAHR
+587 VIADEAHR

-605 KHLRDALPYATFIGF
+605 KHLRDALPNATFIGF
-620 TGTPIETTDRNTQ
+620 TGTPIETTDKNTQ
-633 AVFGNYVDIYDIQQ
+633 AVFGDYVDIYDIQQ
-647 AVEDKAT
+647 AVNDKAT

-661 RLAKVHFAEDEKVT
+661 RLAKVHFNEDEKVSL
-675 IDEQFEELTE
+675 DEQFEELTE

-701 LEAIVGNPNRI
+701 LEAIVGNPNRLQ
-712 RKIAEDLVYH
+712 KIAEDLVYH

-727 AVLEGKAM
+727 AVLDGKAM

-781 MQQHIRNKQRRKA
+781 MQAHIRNKPRRKA
-794 IGDRLKNPIDSL
+794 IGDRLKNPNDPL

-836 SLMQAIARVNRVFT
+836 NLMQAIARVNRVFT
-850 EGKSGGLVV
+850 EGKEGGLIV

-902 DYQLRHFAWR
+902 DYQLRHFDWR

-942 FTDNTKNLLKAF
+942 FTENTKNLLKAF
-954 AISVPHEKAMAIRD
+954 AISVPHERAMAIRD

-988 SGKTNDEMDTAIK
+988 GGKTDEEMETAIK

-1064 INLVESRKFSEML
+1064 INLVESKKFSEML

-1096 KVLIPFAEQM
+1096 KVLIPFAQQM
-1106 KEADK
+1106 KEADQ
-1111 RGEKLGLDYRE
+1111 RGDKLGLDYRE

-1135 VSILGDEILKHI
+1135 VAILGDEILKHI

-1152 KTVRSS
+1152 KAVRNS

-1168 VQANLRRNIRRILRK
+1168 VQSALRRNIRRILRLH
-1183 FGYPPDLQEKAVE
+1183 GYPPDLQEKAVD
-1196 TVITQAKMLAEDLV
+1196 TVITQAKMLADDFV
-1210 KNGDNK
+1210 MNGDKNK
-1216 EE
+1216 E

>member
-1 MRNSITENEIEEIS
+1 MRNSITENEIEEIALS
-15 IGYLQGLG
+15 YLQNLG
-23 YKYLNGLVMSP
+23 YSYILGTTLSP
-34 DGEHPERQYNEV
+34 DGEHPERQYTDV
-46 VLTTRLRDAI
+46 VLATRLRDAI

-82 QLINNENFHR
+82 ALINNETFHK
-92 YLTDGVDV
+92 YLTGGVDV
-100 EVRTP
+100 EVRTAD
-105 SGIRGEKVY
+105 GIRGEKVY
-114 IVDFTNP
+114 IVDFENV
-121 ENNEFLAVNQF
+121 ENNEFLAINQF
-132 TVIEAGAPQ
+132 TIIEGSQ
-141 RKRPDIILFINGLP
+141 NKRPDIILFVNGLP

-168 ATIKSAFNQLQT
+168 ATIKSAYNQLQT

-191 NELLIVSDGWDAR
+191 NELLIVSDGWDAL
-204 CGTIT
+204 CGTVT
-209 SDYGRFMSW
+209 SDFGRFMSW
-218 KTKDGK
+218 KTKDGE
-224 TTADHLQPQMEVMF
+224 TTADYLQPQMEVMF
-238 LGMLNKTTLLDLIR
+238 YGMLNKKTLLDLISR
-252 QFIVFEK
+252 FIVYEK
-259 SDSKTLK
+259 SDTKTLK

-284 VRASGFNSPPLEG
+284 VIAS
-297 WSQTGVVKRVSTNY
+297 STN
-311 FELPFNPNLKQ
+311 
-322 RARELRQA
+322 
-330 GNLSE
+330 
-335 VLFWNQVKNKQF
+335 
-347 KQYDFDRQKI
+347 
-357 IGNYIV
+357 
-363 DFYCSNCNVVIEI
+363 
-376 DGSSHDYKQEYDAER
+376 
-391 DAFLESLG
+391 
-399 LTVIHIP
+399 
-406 VEDVMKRMGQV
+406 
-417 MDMLFEHPAFQEGNS
+417 
-432 QEPPRPSG
+432 
-440 TPPMEGNVGDRRG
+440 GDRRG

-468 VFFSGK
+468 VFYSGK

-491 RNDLDEQLHDT
+491 RNDLDEQLHET

-518 DRQDLRKLLKVA
+518 DRKDLRKLLKVA

-537 TIQKFMPMPDDIVQS
+537 TIQKFMPMQTDIAQTEN
-552 SSPTGRVG
+552 PNI
-560 GEGVVNEPSVEYIGA
+560 VNEPSVEYIGA
-575 DIKALSERKNIV
+575 DIPALSERKNIV

-605 KHLRDALPYATFIGF
+605 KHLRDALPNATFIGF
-620 TGTPIETTDRNTQ
+620 TGTPIESTDRNTQ

-647 AVEDKAT
+647 AVNDKAT

-661 RLAKVHFAEDEKVT
+661 RLAKVHFEEDEKVHL
-675 IDEQFEELTE
+675 DEQFEELTE

-712 RKIAEDLVYH
+712 AKIAEDLVYH

-727 AVLEGKAM
+727 AVLDGKAM

-742 ICVELYEAIIK
+742 ICVDLYDAIIQ

-767 IKVIMTGSSSDALN
+767 IKVIMTGSSSDVLN
-781 MQQHIRNKQRRKA
+781 MQSHIRNKPKRKA
-794 IGDRLKNPIDSL
+794 IGDRLKNPNDSL

-836 SLMQAIARVNRVFT
+836 NLMQAIARVNRVFT
-850 EGKSGGLVV
+850 EGKEGGLIV

-865 QELKTALA
+865 QELKSALA
-873 DYTAS
+873 EYTAS

-902 DYQLRHFAWR
+902 DYQLRHFDWK
-912 KFFTLT
+912 KFFTLL

-954 AISVPHEKAMAIRD
+954 AISVPHVKAMAIRD

-988 SGKTNDEMDTAIK
+988 GGAGGEEMETAIK

-1035 QELKDLPQKNL
+1035 QELMDLPQKNL

-1064 INLVESRKFSEML
+1064 INLVESKKFSEML

-1096 KVLIPFAEQM
+1096 KVLIPFAEQL

-1111 RGEKLGLDYRE
+1111 RGENLGLDYRE
-1122 YAFYTALEVNNSA
+1122 YAFYTALEVNNTA
-1135 VSILGDEILKHI
+1135 VAVLGDEILKHI

-1152 KTVRSS
+1152 KTVRNS

-1168 VQANLRRNIRRILRK
+1168 VQSALRRNIRRILRLH
-1183 FGYPPDLQEKAVE
+1183 GYPPDLQERAVE
-1196 TVITQAKMLAEDLV
+1196 TVITQAKMLAEDFI
-1210 KNGDNK
+1210 NNRPPD
-1216 EE
+1216 E

>member
-1 MRNSITENEIEEIS
+1 MKNTITENEIEDIALS
-15 IGYLQGLG
+15 YLQGLG
-23 YKYLNGLVMSP
+23 YTYQLGTVISP
-34 DGEHPERQYNEV
+34 DGEQPERQYNEV
-46 VLTTRLRDAI
+46 VLVTRLRDAI
-56 DKLNPTITQDAK
+56 DKINPSLSQDAK

-82 QLINNENFHR
+82 ALINNETFHR

-100 EVRTP
+100 EMRTE
-105 SGIRGEKVY
+105 SGIRGEKIY
-114 IVDFTNP
+114 IVDFENP

-132 TVIEAGAPQ
+132 TVVEGNQ
-141 RKRPDIILFINGLP
+141 NKRPDIILFVNGLP

-168 ATIKSAFNQLQT
+168 ANLKSAFNQLQT

-191 NELLIVSDGWDAR
+191 NSLMVISDGWDAR

-209 SDYGRFMSW
+209 SDYGRFMTW

-238 LGMLNKTTLLDLIR
+238 HGMLNKHTLLDLIR

-284 VRASGFNSPPLEG
+284 VTASG
-297 WSQTGVVKRVSTNY
+297 
-311 FELPFNPNLKQ
+311 
-322 RARELRQA
+322 
-330 GNLSE
+330 
-335 VLFWNQVKNKQF
+335 
-347 KQYDFDRQKI
+347 
-357 IGNYIV
+357 
-363 DFYCSNCNVVIEI
+363 SN
-376 DGSSHDYKQEYDAER
+376 
-391 DAFLESLG
+391 
-399 LTVIHIP
+399 
-406 VEDVMKRMGQV
+406 
-417 MDMLFEHPAFQEGNS
+417 
-432 QEPPRPSG
+432 
-440 TPPMEGNVGDRRG
+440 GDRRG

-491 RNDLDEQLHDT
+491 RNDLDEQLHET

-518 DRQDLRKLLKVA
+518 NRQNLRELLKVA

-537 TIQKFMPMPDDIVQS
+537 TIQKFMPLPDDIVS
-552 SSPTGRVG
+552 S
-560 GEGVVNEPSVEYIGA
+560 ENKNAINEPGVEYIGA
-575 DIKALSERKNIV
+575 DIQALSERKNIV

-605 KHLRDALPYATFIGF
+605 KHLRDALPNATFIGF

-647 AVEDKAT
+647 AVDDKAT

-661 RLAKVHFAEDEKVT
+661 RLAKVHFAEEEKLT

-685 GEELSNRQQ
+685 SEELSNRQQ
-694 MRAKWTR
+694 MRAKWSR
-701 LEAIVGNPNRI
+701 LEAIVGNPNRLQ
-712 RKIAEDLVYH
+712 KIAEDLVYH

-727 AVLEGKAM
+727 AVLDGKAM

-742 ICVELYEAIIK
+742 ICVELYDAIIK

-767 IKVIMTGSSSDALN
+767 IKVIMTGSSSDALK
-781 MQQHIRNKQRRKA
+781 MQAHIRNKPKRKA
-794 IGDRLKNPIDSL
+794 IGDRLKNPNNPL
-806 KLVIVRDM
+806 RLVIVRDM

-822 CLHTL
+822 CLHTM

-836 SLMQAIARVNRVFT
+836 TLMQAIARVNRVFAD
-850 EGKSGGLVV
+850 GKAGGLVV

-873 DYTAS
+873 EYTSS

-902 DYQLRHFAWR
+902 DYQLRHFDWR

-918 PEEKLK
+918 AEEKLK

-954 AISVPHEKAMAIRD
+954 AISVPHDRAMAIRD

-988 SGKTNDEMDTAIK
+988 GGKTDEEMDTAIK

-1035 QELKDLPQKNL
+1035 QELKDLPHKNL

-1058 IKKRTK
+1058 IKKRTR
-1064 INLVESRKFSEML
+1064 INLVESKKFSEML

-1111 RGEKLGLDYRE
+1111 RGDKLGLDYRE

-1152 KTVRSS
+1152 KTVRNS

-1168 VQANLRRNIRRILRK
+1168 VQSALRRNIRRILRLH
-1183 FGYPPDLQEKAVE
+1183 GYPPDLQEKAVD
-1196 TVITQAKMLAEDLV
+1196 TVITQAKLLAEDLV
-1210 KNGDNK
+1210 KSGDNLK
-1216 EE
+1216 E

>member
-1 MRNSITENEIEEIS
+1 MASITENQIEEIALS
-15 IGYLQGLG
+15 YLQSLG
-23 YKYLNGLVMSP
+23 YDYLNGLNISP
-34 DGEHPERQYNEV
+34 DGDHPERHYNEV
-46 VLTTRLRDAI
+46 VLTTRLRDGI
-56 DKLNPTITQDAK
+56 DKLNPNITQDAK
-68 EDALKKVLRTESPN
+68 EDALKKVLRTDSPN
-82 QLINNENFHR
+82 LFINNERFHH

-100 EVRTP
+100 EIRTE

-114 IVDFTNP
+114 IVDFDIP
-121 ENNEFLAVNQF
+121 ENNEFLVVNQF
-132 TVIEAGAPQ
+132 TIIEGSQ
-141 RKRPDIILFINGLP
+141 NKRPDLILFVNGLP
-155 LVVIELKNAVDEN
+155 LVIIELKNAVDEN
-168 ATIKSAFNQLQT
+168 ATMKSAYNQLQT
-180 YKQAIPSLFTY
+180 YKQIIPSLFTY
-191 NELLIVSDGWDAR
+191 NELLIVSDGWDAL
-204 CGTIT
+204 CGTVT
-209 SDYGRFMSW
+209 SDFGRFMKWHS
-218 KTKDGK
+218 KDGK
-224 TTADHLQPQMEVMF
+224 TEACHLDMGMQTMF
-238 LGMLNKTTLLDLIR
+238 EGMLNKQTLLDLIH
-252 QFIVFEK
+252 QFVVFEK
-259 SDSKTLK
+259 SDAKTLK

-276 VNKAVEST
+276 VNKAIEST
-284 VRASGFNSPPLEG
+284 VNASSRN
-297 WSQTGVVKRVSTNY
+297 
-311 FELPFNPNLKQ
+311 
-322 RARELRQA
+322 
-330 GNLSE
+330 
-335 VLFWNQVKNKQF
+335 
-347 KQYDFDRQKI
+347 
-357 IGNYIV
+357 
-363 DFYCSNCNVVIEI
+363 
-376 DGSSHDYKQEYDAER
+376 
-391 DAFLESLG
+391 
-399 LTVIHIP
+399 
-406 VEDVMKRMGQV
+406 
-417 MDMLFEHPAFQEGNS
+417 
-432 QEPPRPSG
+432 
-440 TPPMEGNVGDRRG
+440 GDKRG

-468 VFFSGK
+468 VFYSGK
-474 LIIEPR
+474 LITEPR

-491 RNDLDEQLHDT
+491 RNDLDEQLHET
-502 FTNCQQLLRQ
+502 FSNCQQLLRQ

-518 DRQDLRKLLKVA
+518 NRRDLRQLLQVA

-537 TIQKFMPMPDDIVQS
+537 TIQKFMPVLVDIVRPS
-552 SSPTGRVG
+552 SLH
-560 GEGVVNEPSVEYIGA
+560 EPSVEYIGA
-575 DIKALSERKNIV
+575 DIKSLSERKNIV

-605 KHLRDALPYATFIGF
+605 KHLRDALPNATFIGF
-620 TGTPIETTDRNTQ
+620 TGTPIESTDRNTQ

-647 AVEDKAT
+647 AVDDKAT

-661 RLAKVHFAEDEKVT
+661 RLAKIHFEEEEKVSL
-675 IDEQFEELTE
+675 DEQFEELTE
-685 GEELSNRQQ
+685 GEEISNRQQ
-694 MRAKWTR
+694 IRAKWTR
-701 LEAIVGNPNRI
+701 LEAIIGNPNRI
-712 RKIAEDLVYH
+712 SKIAEDLVYH

-742 ICVELYEAIIK
+742 ICVELYDAIIK
-753 IRPLWHSDDDDKGT
+753 IRPLWHSDDDDKGV
-767 IKVIMTGSSSDALN
+767 IKVIMTGNSSDILN
-781 MQQHIRNKQRRKA
+781 MQNHIRRKSKRKA
-794 IGDRLKNPIDSL
+794 IGDRLKSPNDSL

-836 SLMQAIARVNRVFT
+836 NLMQAIARVNRVFT
-850 EGKSGGLVV
+850 EGKEGGLVV

-865 QELKTALA
+865 QELKSALA
-873 DYTAS
+873 EYTAS

-902 DYQLRHFAWR
+902 DHQLRHFDWR
-912 KFFTLT
+912 KFFTLL

-924 FIPVIVD
+924 FIPIIVD
-931 YIFSQENGEQS
+931 YIFSQANGEQS

-954 AISVPHEKAMAIRD
+954 AISVPHDKAMSIRD
-968 DVALFQAIK
+968 DVALFQAVK

-988 SGKTNDEMDTAIK
+988 GVSGGEEMETAIK

-1023 KPNIEILDERFL
+1023 KPSIEILDERFL

-1058 IKKRTK
+1058 IRKKTK
-1064 INLVESRKFSEML
+1064 INLVESKKFSEML

-1106 KEADK
+1106 KKAER
-1111 RGEKLGLDYRE
+1111 RGDQLGLDYRE

-1135 VSILGDEILKHI
+1135 VAVLGDDILKQL

-1152 KTVRSS
+1152 KTVRNS

-1168 VQANLRRNIRRILRK
+1168 VQAELRRNIRRILRK
-1183 FGYPPDLQEKAVE
+1183 SGYPPDLQEKAVD
-1196 TVITQAKMLAEDLV
+1196 TVIAQAKMLADDLS
-1210 KNGDNK
+1210 KNDT
-1216 EE
+1216 

>member
-1 MRNSITENEIEEIS
+1 MRNSISENEIEEIALS
-15 IGYLQGLG
+15 YLQNLG
-23 YKYLNGLVMSP
+23 YSYILGTTLSP
-34 DGEHPERQYNEV
+34 DGEHPERQYTDV
-46 VLTTRLRDAI
+46 VLATRLRDAI
-56 DKLNPTITQDAK
+56 DKLNPNITQDAK

-82 QLINNENFHR
+82 ALINNETFHK
-92 YLTDGVDV
+92 YLTEGVDV
-100 EVRTP
+100 EVRTAD
-105 SGIRGEKVY
+105 GIRGEKVY
-114 IVDFTNP
+114 IVDFANS
-121 ENNEFLAVNQF
+121 ENNEFLAINQF
-132 TVIEAGAPQ
+132 TIIEGSQ
-141 RKRPDIILFINGLP
+141 NKRPDLILFINGLP

-168 ATIKSAFNQLQT
+168 ATIKSAYNQLQT
-180 YKQAIPSLFTY
+180 YKQTIPSLFTY
-191 NELLIVSDGWDAR
+191 NELLIVSDGWDAL
-204 CGTIT
+204 CGTVT
-209 SDYGRFMSW
+209 SDFGRFMSW
-218 KTKDGK
+218 KTKDGE

-238 LGMLNKTTLLDLIR
+238 YGMLNKKTLLDLIR
-252 QFIVFEK
+252 QFVVFEK
-259 SDSKTLK
+259 SDTKTLK

-284 VRASGFNSPPLEG
+284 VIASS
-297 WSQTGVVKRVSTNY
+297 
-311 FELPFNPNLKQ
+311 
-322 RARELRQA
+322 
-330 GNLSE
+330 
-335 VLFWNQVKNKQF
+335 
-347 KQYDFDRQKI
+347 
-357 IGNYIV
+357 
-363 DFYCSNCNVVIEI
+363 SN
-376 DGSSHDYKQEYDAER
+376 
-391 DAFLESLG
+391 
-399 LTVIHIP
+399 
-406 VEDVMKRMGQV
+406 
-417 MDMLFEHPAFQEGNS
+417 
-432 QEPPRPSG
+432 
-440 TPPMEGNVGDRRG
+440 GDRRG

-468 VFFSGK
+468 VFYSGK

-491 RNDLDEQLHDT
+491 RNDLDEQLHET

-518 DRQDLRKLLKVA
+518 DRKDLRKLLKVA

-537 TIQKFMPMPDDIVQS
+537 TIQKFMPMQTDIVQS
-552 SSPTGRVG
+552 ENPNI
-560 GEGVVNEPSVEYIGA
+560 VNEPSVEYIGA
-575 DIKALSERKNIV
+575 DIQALSERKNIV

-605 KHLRDALPYATFIGF
+605 KHLRDALPNATFIGF
-620 TGTPIETTDRNTQ
+620 TGTPIESTDRNTQ

-647 AVEDKAT
+647 AVNDKAT

-661 RLAKVHFAEDEKVT
+661 RLAKVHFAEDEKVHL
-675 IDEQFEELTE
+675 DEQFEELTE

-712 RKIAEDLVYH
+712 AKIAEDLVYH
-722 FEQRN
+722 YEQRSG
-727 AVLEGKAM
+727 VLEGKAM

-742 ICVELYEAIIK
+742 ICVDLYDAIIK

-767 IKVIMTGSSSDALN
+767 IKVIMTGSSSDTLN
-781 MQQHIRNKQRRKA
+781 MQNHIRSKTKRKA
-794 IGDRLKNPIDSL
+794 IGDRLKNPNDSL

-836 SLMQAIARVNRVFT
+836 NLMQAIARVNRVFT
-850 EGKSGGLVV
+850 EGKEGGLVV

-865 QELKTALA
+865 QELKSALTE
-873 DYTAS
+873 YTAS

-902 DYQLRHFAWR
+902 DYQLRHFDWK
-912 KFFTLT
+912 KFFTLQ

-954 AISVPHEKAMAIRD
+954 AISVPHDKAMAIRD

-988 SGKTNDEMDTAIK
+988 GGAGGEEMETAIK

-1064 INLVESRKFSEML
+1064 INLVESKKFSEML

-1096 KVLIPFAEQM
+1096 KVLIPFAEELKQ
-1106 KEADK
+1106 ADK

-1122 YAFYTALEVNNSA
+1122 YAFYTALEVNNTA
-1135 VSILGDEILKHI
+1135 VAVLGDEILKHI

-1152 KTVRSS
+1152 KTVRNS

-1168 VQANLRRNIRRILRK
+1168 VQSALRRNIRRILRLH
-1183 FGYPPDLQEKAVE
+1183 GYPPDLQEKAVE
-1196 TVITQAKMLAEDLV
+1196 TVITQAKMLAEDFI
-1210 KNGDNK
+1210 DNK
-1216 EE
+1216 QTDE

>member
-1 MRNSITENEIEEIS
+1 MRNSITENEIEEIAL
-15 IGYLQGLG
+15 GYLQGLG
-23 YKYLNGLVMSP
+23 YTYQLGTVISP

-46 VLTTRLRDAI
+46 VLVTRLRDAI
-56 DKLNPTITQDAK
+56 DKLNPNISQDAK
-68 EDALKKVLRTESPN
+68 EDALKKVLRIESPN
-82 QLINNENFHR
+82 ALINNETFHR

-100 EVRTP
+100 EMRTE
-105 SGIRGEKVY
+105 SGIRGEKIY
-114 IVDFTNP
+114 IVDFENP
-121 ENNEFLAVNQF
+121 ENNEFVAINQF
-132 TVIEAGAPQ
+132 TVVEGNQ
-141 RKRPDIILFINGLP
+141 NKRPDIILFVNGLP

-168 ATIKSAFNQLQT
+168 ANLKSAFNQLQT

-191 NELLIVSDGWDAR
+191 NSLLIISDGWDAR

-209 SDYGRFMSW
+209 SDYGRFMTW
-218 KTKDGK
+218 KTKDGQ

-238 LGMLNKTTLLDLIR
+238 HGMLNKHTLLDLIR

-276 VNKAVEST
+276 VNKALEST
-284 VRASGFNSPPLEG
+284 VTASG
-297 WSQTGVVKRVSTNY
+297 
-311 FELPFNPNLKQ
+311 
-322 RARELRQA
+322 
-330 GNLSE
+330 
-335 VLFWNQVKNKQF
+335 
-347 KQYDFDRQKI
+347 
-357 IGNYIV
+357 
-363 DFYCSNCNVVIEI
+363 SN
-376 DGSSHDYKQEYDAER
+376 
-391 DAFLESLG
+391 
-399 LTVIHIP
+399 
-406 VEDVMKRMGQV
+406 
-417 MDMLFEHPAFQEGNS
+417 
-432 QEPPRPSG
+432 
-440 TPPMEGNVGDRRG
+440 GDRRG

-491 RNDLDEQLHDT
+491 RNDLDEQLHET

-518 DRQDLRKLLKVA
+518 SRKELRQLLKVA

-537 TIQKFMPMPDDIVQS
+537 TIQKFMPMPTDIVQ
-552 SSPTGRVG
+552 P
-560 GEGVVNEPSVEYIGA
+560 ENENVVNEPSVEYIGA
-575 DIKALSERKNIV
+575 DIQALSERKNIV
-587 VVADEAHR
+587 VIADEAHR

-605 KHLRDALPYATFIGF
+605 KHLRDALPNATFIGF
-620 TGTPIETTDRNTQ
+620 TGTPIETTDKNTQ

-647 AVEDKAT
+647 AVNDKAT

-661 RLAKVHFAEDEKVT
+661 RLAKVHFNEDEKVSL
-675 IDEQFEELTE
+675 DEQFEELTE

-701 LEAIVGNPNRI
+701 LEAIVGNPNRLQ
-712 RKIAEDLVYH
+712 KIAEDLVYH

-781 MQQHIRNKQRRKA
+781 MQAHIRNKPRRKA
-794 IGDRLKNPIDSL
+794 IGDRLKNPSDSL

-836 SLMQAIARVNRVFT
+836 NLMQAIARVNRVFT
-850 EGKSGGLVV
+850 EGKEGGLVV

-902 DYQLRHFAWR
+902 DYQLRHFDWR

-942 FTDNTKNLLKAF
+942 FTENTKNLLKAF
-954 AISVPHEKAMAIRD
+954 AISVPHERAMAIRD

-988 SGKTNDEMDTAIK
+988 GGKTDEEMETAIK

-1064 INLVESRKFSEML
+1064 INLVESKKFSEML

-1096 KVLIPFAEQM
+1096 KVLIPFAQQM
-1106 KEADK
+1106 KEADQ
-1111 RGEKLGLDYRE
+1111 RGDKLGLDYRE
-1122 YAFYTALEVNNSA
+1122 YAFYTALEINNSA
-1135 VSILGDEILKHI
+1135 VAVLGDDILKHI

-1152 KTVRSS
+1152 KTVRNS

-1168 VQANLRRNIRRILRK
+1168 VQSALRRNIRRILRLH
-1183 FGYPPDLQEKAVE
+1183 GYPPDLQEKAVD

-1210 KNGDNK
+1210 KNGDKK

>member
-1 MRNSITENEIEEIS
+1 MKNSITENEIEEIALS
-15 IGYLQGLG
+15 YLQSLG
-23 YKYLNGLVMSP
+23 YNYLNGLVISP

-46 VLTTRLRDAI
+46 ILTSRLLDAI
-56 DKLNPTITQDAK
+56 DKLNPTISQDAK
-68 EDALKKVLRTESPN
+68 EDALKKVLRTDSPN
-82 QLINNENFHR
+82 LLINNETFHR
-92 YLTDGVDV
+92 YITQGVDV
-100 EVRTP
+100 EVRTAD
-105 SGIRGEKVY
+105 GIRGQKVY
-114 IVDFTNP
+114 IVDFENP

-132 TVIEAGAPQ
+132 TIIEGSQ
-141 RKRPDIILFINGLP
+141 NKRPDIILFVNGLP
-155 LVVIELKNAVDEN
+155 LVVIELKNAADEN
-168 ATIKSAFNQLQT
+168 ATIKSAYNQLQT

-191 NELLIVSDGWDAR
+191 NELLIVSDGWDAQ
-204 CGTIT
+204 CGTLT
-209 SDYGRFMSW
+209 SDFGRFMSW
-218 KTKDGK
+218 KTKDGT
-224 TTADHLQPQMEVMF
+224 TTADHPQPEMEVMF
-238 LGMLNKTTLLDLIR
+238 HGMLNKQTLLDLIS

-259 SDSKTLK
+259 SDTKTLK

-284 VRASGFNSPPLEG
+284 VIAS
-297 WSQTGVVKRVSTNY
+297 STN
-311 FELPFNPNLKQ
+311 
-322 RARELRQA
+322 
-330 GNLSE
+330 
-335 VLFWNQVKNKQF
+335 
-347 KQYDFDRQKI
+347 
-357 IGNYIV
+357 
-363 DFYCSNCNVVIEI
+363 
-376 DGSSHDYKQEYDAER
+376 
-391 DAFLESLG
+391 
-399 LTVIHIP
+399 
-406 VEDVMKRMGQV
+406 
-417 MDMLFEHPAFQEGNS
+417 
-432 QEPPRPSG
+432 
-440 TPPMEGNVGDRRG
+440 GDRRG

-468 VFFSGK
+468 VFYSGK
-474 LIIEPR
+474 LIVEPR

-491 RNDLDEQLHDT
+491 RNDLDEQLHET
-502 FTNCQQLLRQ
+502 FSNCQQLLRQ

-518 DRQDLRKLLKVA
+518 DRNHLRKLLTVA

-537 TIQKFMPMPDDIVQS
+537 TIQKFMPVNSDIIES
-552 SSPTGRVG
+552 TNS
-560 GEGVVNEPSVEYIGA
+560 GVVSEPAAEYIGA
-575 DIKALSERKNIV
+575 EIKALSERKNIV

-605 KHLRDALPYATFIGF
+605 KYMRDALPNATFIGF
-620 TGTPIETTDRNTQ
+620 TGTPIESTDRNTQ

-647 AVEDKAT
+647 AVKDKAT

-661 RLAKVHFAEDEKVT
+661 RLAKVHFEEDERVT

-712 RKIAEDLVYH
+712 EKIAQDLVYH

-727 AVLEGKAM
+727 AVLDGKAM

-742 ICVELYEAIIK
+742 ICVDLYEAIIK
-753 IRPLWHSDDDDKGT
+753 IRPLWHSEDDDKGT
-767 IKVIMTGSSSDALN
+767 IKVIMTGSSSDTLAF
-781 MQQHIRNKQRRKA
+781 QAHIRNKVRRKA
-794 IGDRLKNPIDSL
+794 IGDRLKNPTDSL

-836 SLMQAIARVNRVFT
+836 NLMQAIARVNRVFT
-850 EGKSGGLVV
+850 EGKEGGLIV

-873 DYTAS
+873 EYTAS

-893 KMLELHEAI
+893 KMLEIYEAI
-902 DYQLRHFAWR
+902 DYQLRHFNWR
-912 KFFTLT
+912 KFFTLSPT
-918 PEEKLK
+918 EKLK

-942 FTDNTKNLLKAF
+942 FTENTKNLLKAF
-954 AISVPHEKAMAIRD
+954 AISVPHDKAMAIRD

-977 SRLVK
+977 ARLVK

-988 SGKTNDEMDTAIK
+988 GGKGGDEMETAIK

-1023 KPNIEILDERFL
+1023 KPNIEILDEKFL

-1052 KLLKDE
+1052 KLLKEE

-1064 INLVESRKFSEML
+1064 INLVESKKFSEML
-1077 EDAIKRYHNG
+1077 EDAIQRYHNG

-1135 VSILGDEILKHI
+1135 VSIMGDEILKHI

-1152 KTVRSS
+1152 KAVRNS

-1168 VQANLRRNIRRILRK
+1168 VQATLRRNIRRILRK
-1183 FGYPPDLQEKAVE
+1183 FGYPPDLQEKAVD
-1196 TVITQAKMLAEDLV
+1196 TVITQAKMLAEDLI
-1210 KNGDNK
+1210 DNK
-1216 EE
+1216 N

>member
-1 MRNSITENEIEEIS
+1 MRNSISENEIEAIALS
-15 IGYLQGLG
+15 YLQNLG
-23 YKYLNGLVMSP
+23 YSYILGTTLSP
-34 DGEHPERQYNEV
+34 DGEHPERQYTDV
-46 VLTTRLRDAI
+46 VLATRLRDAI
-56 DKLNPTITQDAK
+56 DKLNPSITQDAK

-82 QLINNENFHR
+82 ALINNETFHKH
-92 YLTDGVDV
+92 LTEGVDV
-100 EVRTP
+100 EVRTDD
-105 SGIRGEKVY
+105 GIRGEKVY
-114 IVDFTNP
+114 IVDFDNV
-121 ENNEFLAVNQF
+121 ENNEFLAINQF
-132 TVIEAGAPQ
+132 TIIEGSQ
-141 RKRPDIILFINGLP
+141 NKRPDLILFINGLP

-168 ATIKSAFNQLQT
+168 ATIKSAYNQLQT
-180 YKQAIPSLFTY
+180 YKQSIPSLFTY
-191 NELLIVSDGWDAR
+191 NELLIVSDGWDAL

-209 SDYGRFMSW
+209 SDFGRFMSW
-218 KTKDGK
+218 KTKDGE
-224 TTADHLQPQMEVMF
+224 TEASHLEMQMHIMF
-238 LGMLNKTTLLDLIR
+238 NGMLNKKTLLDLIR
-252 QFIVFEK
+252 QFIVYEK
-259 SDSKTLK
+259 SDTKTLK

-284 VRASGFNSPPLEG
+284 VNASS
-297 WSQTGVVKRVSTNY
+297 
-311 FELPFNPNLKQ
+311 
-322 RARELRQA
+322 
-330 GNLSE
+330 
-335 VLFWNQVKNKQF
+335 
-347 KQYDFDRQKI
+347 
-357 IGNYIV
+357 
-363 DFYCSNCNVVIEI
+363 SN
-376 DGSSHDYKQEYDAER
+376 
-391 DAFLESLG
+391 
-399 LTVIHIP
+399 
-406 VEDVMKRMGQV
+406 
-417 MDMLFEHPAFQEGNS
+417 
-432 QEPPRPSG
+432 
-440 TPPMEGNVGDRRG
+440 GDRRG

-468 VFFSGK
+468 VFYSGK

-491 RNDLDEQLHDT
+491 RNDLDEQLHET

-518 DRQDLRKLLKVA
+518 DRKDLRKLLKVA

-537 TIQKFMPMPDDIVQS
+537 TIQKFMPMQTDIAQTN
-552 SSPTGRVG
+552 SSPFGGG
-560 GEGVVNEPSVEYIGA
+560 GEGAVNEPSVEYIGA
-575 DIKALSERKNIV
+575 DIQALSERKNIV

-605 KHLRDALPYATFIGF
+605 KHLRDALPNATFIGF
-620 TGTPIETTDRNTQ
+620 TGTPIESTDRNTQ

-647 AVEDKAT
+647 AVNDKAT

-661 RLAKVHFAEDEKVT
+661 RLAKVHFAEDEKVHL
-675 IDEQFEELTE
+675 DEQFEELTE

-712 RKIAEDLVYH
+712 AKIAEDLVYH
-722 FEQRN
+722 YEQRSS
-727 AVLEGKAM
+727 VLEGKAM

-742 ICVELYEAIIK
+742 ICVDLYDAIIK

-767 IKVIMTGSSSDALN
+767 IKVIMTGSSSDTLN
-781 MQQHIRNKQRRKA
+781 MQNHIRSKTKRKA
-794 IGDRLKNPIDSL
+794 IGDRLKNPNDSL

-850 EGKSGGLVV
+850 EGKEGGLVV

-865 QELKTALA
+865 QELKLALA
-873 DYTAS
+873 EYTAS

-902 DYQLRHFAWR
+902 DYQLRHFDWK
-912 KFFTLT
+912 KFFTLL

-954 AISVPHEKAMAIRD
+954 AISVPHDKAMAIRD

-988 SGKTNDEMDTAIK
+988 GGAGGEEMETAIK

-1064 INLVESRKFSEML
+1064 INLVESKKFSEML

-1096 KVLIPFAEQM
+1096 KVLIPFAEQI

-1122 YAFYTALEVNNSA
+1122 YAFYTALEVNNTA
-1135 VSILGDEILKHI
+1135 VALLGDEILKHI

-1152 KTVRSS
+1152 KTVRNS

-1168 VQANLRRNIRRILRK
+1168 VQSALRRNIRRILRLH
-1183 FGYPPDLQEKAVE
+1183 GYPPDLQEKAVD
-1196 TVITQAKMLAEDLV
+1196 TVITQAKMLAEDLL
-1210 KNGDNK
+1210 NGDPN
-1216 EE
+1216 

>member
-1 MRNSITENEIEEIS
+1 MRNTITESEIEEIALS
-15 IGYLQGLG
+15 YLQGLG
-23 YKYLNGLVMSP
+23 YTYQLGTVISP
-34 DGEHPERQYNEV
+34 DGDHPERQYNEV
-46 VLTTRLRDAI
+46 VLVTRLRDAI
-56 DKLNPTITQDAK
+56 DKLNPNISQDAK

-82 QLINNENFHR
+82 ALINNENFHR

-100 EVRTP
+100 EMRTE
-105 SGIRGEKVY
+105 SGIRGEKIY
-114 IVDFTNP
+114 IVDFENP

-132 TVIEAGAPQ
+132 TVVEGNQ
-141 RKRPDIILFINGLP
+141 NKRPDIILFVNGLP

-168 ATIKSAFNQLQT
+168 ANLKSAFNQLQT

-191 NELLIVSDGWDAR
+191 NSLLIISDGWDAS

-209 SDYGRFMSW
+209 SDYGRFMTW
-218 KTKDGK
+218 KSKDGQ
-224 TTADHLQPQMEVMF
+224 TTADHLQPQMEVLF
-238 LGMLNKTTLLDLIR
+238 HGMLNKHTLLDLIR

-284 VRASGFNSPPLEG
+284 LSASGN
-297 WSQTGVVKRVSTNY
+297 N
-311 FELPFNPNLKQ
+311 
-322 RARELRQA
+322 
-330 GNLSE
+330 
-335 VLFWNQVKNKQF
+335 
-347 KQYDFDRQKI
+347 
-357 IGNYIV
+357 
-363 DFYCSNCNVVIEI
+363 
-376 DGSSHDYKQEYDAER
+376 
-391 DAFLESLG
+391 
-399 LTVIHIP
+399 
-406 VEDVMKRMGQV
+406 
-417 MDMLFEHPAFQEGNS
+417 
-432 QEPPRPSG
+432 
-440 TPPMEGNVGDRRG
+440 GDRRG

-491 RNDLDEQLHDT
+491 RNDLDEQLHET

-518 DRQDLRKLLKVA
+518 SRKELRQLLKVA

-537 TIQKFMPMPDDIVQS
+537 TIQKFMPMPADIVHTEN
-552 SSPTGRVG
+552 PNI
-560 GEGVVNEPSVEYIGA
+560 VNEPSVEYIGA
-575 DIKALSERKNIV
+575 DIQALSERKNIV
-587 VVADEAHR
+587 VIADEAHR

-605 KHLRDALPYATFIGF
+605 KHLRDALPNATFIGF
-620 TGTPIETTDRNTQ
+620 TGTPIETTDKNTQ

-647 AVEDKAT
+647 AVNDKAT

-661 RLAKVHFAEDEKVT
+661 RLAKVHFNEDEKVSL
-675 IDEQFEELTE
+675 DEQFEELTE

-701 LEAIVGNPNRI
+701 LEAIVGNPNRLQ
-712 RKIAEDLVYH
+712 KIAEDLVYH

-727 AVLEGKAM
+727 AVLDGKAM

-781 MQQHIRNKQRRKA
+781 MQAHIRNKPRRKA
-794 IGDRLKNPIDSL
+794 IGDRLKNPNDPL

-836 SLMQAIARVNRVFT
+836 NLMQAIARVNRVFT
-850 EGKSGGLVV
+850 EGKEGGLVV

-902 DYQLRHFAWR
+902 DYQLRHFDWR

-942 FTDNTKNLLKAF
+942 FTENTKNLLKAF
-954 AISVPHEKAMAIRD
+954 AISVPHERAMAIRD

-988 SGKTNDEMDTAIK
+988 GGKTDEEMETAIK

-1064 INLVESRKFSEML
+1064 INLVESKKFSEML

-1096 KVLIPFAEQM
+1096 KVLIPFAQQM
-1106 KEADK
+1106 KEADQ
-1111 RGEKLGLDYRE
+1111 RGDKLGLDYRE

-1135 VSILGDEILKHI
+1135 VAVLGDDILKHI

-1152 KTVRSS
+1152 KTVRNS

-1168 VQANLRRNIRRILRK
+1168 VQSALRRNIRRILRLH
-1183 FGYPPDLQEKAVE
+1183 GYPPDLQEKAVD

-1210 KNGDNK
+1210 KNGDK
-1216 EE
+1216 IEE

>member
-1 MRNSITENEIEEIS
+1 MRNSISENEIEDIALS
-15 IGYLQGLG
+15 YLQGLG
-23 YKYLNGLVMSP
+23 YTYQLGTVISP

-46 VLTTRLRDAI
+46 VLVTRLRDAI
-56 DKLNPTITQDAK
+56 DKLNPGLSQDAK
-68 EDALKKVLRTESPN
+68 EDGLKKVLRTESPN
-82 QLINNENFHR
+82 ALINNENFHR

-100 EVRTP
+100 EVRTD
-105 SGIRGEKVY
+105 SGIRGEKIY
-114 IVDFTNP
+114 IVDFEKP

-132 TVIEAGAPQ
+132 TVVEGNQ
-141 RKRPDIILFINGLP
+141 NKRPDIILFVNGLP

-168 ATIKSAFNQLQT
+168 ANLKSAFNQLQT

-191 NELLIVSDGWDAR
+191 NSLLIISDGWDAR

-209 SDYGRFMSW
+209 SDYGRFMTW
-218 KTKDGK
+218 KTQDGK

-238 LGMLNKTTLLDLIR
+238 HGMLNKHTLLDLIR

-284 VRASGFNSPPLEG
+284 VTASG
-297 WSQTGVVKRVSTNY
+297 
-311 FELPFNPNLKQ
+311 
-322 RARELRQA
+322 
-330 GNLSE
+330 
-335 VLFWNQVKNKQF
+335 
-347 KQYDFDRQKI
+347 
-357 IGNYIV
+357 
-363 DFYCSNCNVVIEI
+363 SN
-376 DGSSHDYKQEYDAER
+376 
-391 DAFLESLG
+391 
-399 LTVIHIP
+399 
-406 VEDVMKRMGQV
+406 
-417 MDMLFEHPAFQEGNS
+417 
-432 QEPPRPSG
+432 
-440 TPPMEGNVGDRRG
+440 GDRRG

-474 LIIEPR
+474 LIMEPR

-491 RNDLDEQLHDT
+491 RNDLDEQLHET

-518 DRQDLRKLLKVA
+518 NRRDLRQLLKVA

-537 TIQKFMPMPDDIVQS
+537 TIQKFMPLPDDVVPS
-552 SSPTGRVG
+552 
-560 GEGVVNEPSVEYIGA
+560 ENENVVNEPAVEYIGA
-575 DIKALSERKNIV
+575 DIQALSERRNIV
-587 VVADEAHR
+587 VIADEAHR

-605 KHLRDALPYATFIGF
+605 KHLRDALPNATFIGF
-620 TGTPIETTDRNTQ
+620 TGTPIETTDKNTQ

-661 RLAKVHFAEDEKVT
+661 RLAKVHFDEDEKVT
-675 IDEQFEELTE
+675 LDEQFEELTE

-701 LEAIVGNPNRI
+701 LEAIVGNPNRLQ
-712 RKIAEDLVYH
+712 KIAEDLVYH

-742 ICVELYEAIIK
+742 ICVELYDAIIK

-781 MQQHIRNKQRRKA
+781 MQSHIRNKPRRKA
-794 IGDRLKNPIDSL
+794 IGDRLKNPNDSL

-836 SLMQAIARVNRVFT
+836 NLMQAIARVNRVFT
-850 EGKSGGLVV
+850 EGKSGGLIV

-902 DYQLRHFAWR
+902 DYQLRHFDWR

-942 FTDNTKNLLKAF
+942 FTENTKNLLKAF
-954 AISVPHEKAMAIRD
+954 AISVPHDRAMAIRD

-988 SGKTNDEMDTAIK
+988 GGKTDEEMDTAIK

-1064 INLVESRKFSEML
+1064 INLVESKKFSEML

-1111 RGEKLGLDYRE
+1111 RGDKLGLDYRE
-1122 YAFYTALEVNNSA
+1122 YAFYTALEINNSA
-1135 VSILGDEILKHI
+1135 VAILGDDILKHI

-1152 KTVRSS
+1152 KTVRNS

-1183 FGYPPDLQEKAVE
+1183 FGYPPDLQEQAVE
-1196 TVITQAKMLAEDLV
+1196 TVITQAKMLAEDLI
-1210 KNGDNK
+1210 G
-1216 EE
+1216 